1 MPNQTKRPQ
10 PPQPHCRRIPS
21 VWMRSGTSKGLFLRR
36 DDLPADEADWAPI
49 ILAAFGSLDGD
60 ARQLNGVGGGT
71 STTSKCAVVSRS
83 SRPGVDVDYTF
94 IQVPLEGGRLD
105 FSGNCGNIASGV
117 GPFAVDE
124 GMVDFLLNDN
134 DLEGKSDGKK
144 GPRRRRVD
152 VRVYNTNTG
161 RLLVESVA
169 VDEQG
174 RFDPSGA
181 CQIGGFKGHGSRID
195 LSFVEPA
202 GSMTGALFP
211 SRGRRAQELL
221 VDFGLRVVSGVVTPV
236 TPVRVSLVD
245 AANPFIL
252 VDAVSLPQSVLALP
266 RDSAESLAA
275 VEAVRRAGAVAFG
288 LASSTQ
294 EAAAVR
300 GTPKIMLLWPPP
312 PSAGNTG
319 SVTIKAR
326 AYSMGKVHPSLQL
339 TGAVCLAAAL
349 CVPGTVPAQ
358 LSGRCAPGAA
368 EGEGYELPP
377 SPPASSGSSDSSH
390 EEEEDSTLGQQQ
402 QQKLVGFGCERRVVI
417 EHSSGLIDACVMTRY
432 EDGGEVGIEYVKV
445 ARTARRLFEGNVV
458 VDF

>member
-1 MPNQTKRPQ
+1 MVTNQTKRP
-10 PPQPHCRRIPS
+10 PQPHRRRIPS

-36 DDLPADEADWAPI
+36 GDLPADEADWVSI

-124 GMVDFLLNDN
+124 GLVDLPNDY
-134 DLEGKSDGKK
+134 DGGKTDG
-144 GPRRRRVD
+144 RRRRVD
-152 VRVYNTNTG
+152 IRVFNTNTG

-169 VDEQG
+169 VDEEG

-181 CQIGGFKGHGSRID
+181 CQIGGFKGLGSRID
-195 LSFVEPA
+195 LSFAEPA

-211 SRGRRAQELL
+211 SGGRRAQELL
-221 VDFGLRVVSGVVTPV
+221 VDFGVVVGGVVITPL
-236 TPVRVSLVD
+236 RVSLVD
-245 AANPFIL
+245 AANPFIF
-252 VDAVSLPQSVLALP
+252 VDAASLPQSVLALP
-266 RDSAESLAA
+266 RDSAESLTA
-275 VEAVRRAGAVAFG
+275 VEEVRRAGAVAFG
-288 LASSTQ
+288 LASSTH

-300 GTPKIMLLWPPP
+300 GTPKIMLLWPPS
-312 PSAGNTG
+312 PSAAG
-319 SVTIKAR
+319 SVAIKAR
-326 AYSMGKVHPSLQL
+326 AYSMGRVHPSLQL
-339 TGAVCLAAAL
+339 TGAVCLGAAL

-358 LSGRCAPGAA
+358 LSGLCAPGGA
-368 EGEGYELPP
+368 EGEDERPP
-377 SPPASSGSSDSSH
+377 SPPASSASSASSH
-390 EEEEDSTLGQQQ
+390 EEEDGTLGQQQ
-402 QQKLVGFGCERRVVI
+402 QKPVGVGCERRVVI
-417 EHSSGLIDACVMTRY
+417 EHSSGLIDACVMTRD
-432 EDGGEVGIEYVKV
+432 EDDGEVGIEYVKV

-458 VDF
+458 VDLMPRD